1 MLNIL
6 CLEIS
11 HQKPNSK
18 KYILSNIYRLP
29 NEIVQD
35 VNTFTDEFS
44 LYLSL
49 LKRRKH
55 SSFVC
60 RDFNINLLSLDN
72 KRHFNHFFDTVMVK
86 CFFPRITLP
95 TRIQNTSHTL
105 IDNILSNNIE
115 DGLKSKSGILIND
128 ISDHKIIFTYEENM
142 SYVEKNAKYIEI
154 EKQDELSLA
163 NFVEE
168 LTLLDIH
175 SQLDHSQQS
184 NPQDNYKTF
193 SKLIKCAKDKH
204 LPKRKVKYNR
214 KKHGKSNWMTKGILN
229 SINTKNALYKI
240 LIQTSPTNE
249 DVHNKLKSEYTEYR
263 AKLRKSIREAKR
275 LYYLRLFAIHKND
288 IQKTWIVINNTLN
301 NNSRNSRQSEFIV
314 NNNKLTDPGDIANAF
329 NDYFINIGRQ
339 LSDKIQSPHH
349 YSDYLHNQVES
360 HLQLKPISEIDTR
373 NIINNLKNKASYG
386 HDEISNK
393 LIKRAGPAL
402 IKSLTLMVN
411 QMLFTGIF
419 PDSLKISKVKP
430 LFKAGDP
437 VLISNYRPILLLPSL
452 SKIFEH
458 IIFRQ
463 LFDYM
468 TDNNLFAIDQYG
480 FRSGHSTELAALHLI
495 DYLTKQMDVGEI
507 PINIYIDLSKAFDT
521 LDHTILLAKL
531 RYYGIRGVAHK
542 LMLNYLSHRYQYVE
556 YNGVQ
561 SSSQHINT
569 GVPQGSILGPLLF
582 LFYIN
587 DLPLVSPV
595 FRMLM
600 YADDTTLFCNINNDI
615 NDNEINRQLN
625 TINEWLLSNK
635 LSLNIKKT
643 KYMVFHTNQ
652 RRVLYPNLY
661 LNMMKIERV
670 TQFNFLGIVLS
681 SNLKWD
687 KHTDHISKKISRAI
701 SVMYRLKQIYPHAVL
716 LTLYQAIIYPHF
728 IYGLLVWGSKIENG
742 HPLHLLQKK
751 ALRIVANQDYIAHSE
766 PICKALNLVKVPDM
780 YTCAVWNF
788 YYKLMINL
796 LPIYFENCK
805 PTLPRIDQLY
815 NVRKPVF
822 HLPKIKHKFAEQLPD
837 YQLVK
842 LLNKN
847 GSFRISSKVFTH
859 SKKGFSSYVKNII
872 IETYEVQC
880 NIVNCVSCRI

>member
-1 MLNIL
+1 M
-6 CLEIS
+6 
-11 HQKPNSK
+11 
-18 KYILSNIYRLP
+18 
-29 NEIVQD
+29 
-35 VNTFTDEFS
+35 
-44 LYLSL
+44 
-49 LKRRKH
+49 
-55 SSFVC
+55 
-60 RDFNINLLSLDN
+60 
-72 KRHFNHFFDTVMVK
+72 
-86 CFFPRITLP
+86 
-95 TRIQNTSHTL
+95 
-105 IDNILSNNIE
+105 
-115 DGLKSKSGILIND
+115 
-128 ISDHKIIFTYEENM
+128 
-142 SYVEKNAKYIEI
+142 
-154 EKQDELSLA
+154 
-163 NFVEE
+163 
-168 LTLLDIH
+168 
-175 SQLDHSQQS
+175 
-184 NPQDNYKTF
+184 
-193 SKLIKCAKDKH
+193 
-204 LPKRKVKYNR
+204 
-214 KKHGKSNWMTKGILN
+214 
-229 SINTKNALYKI
+229 
-240 LIQTSPTNE
+240 
-249 DVHNKLKSEYTEYR
+249 
-263 AKLRKSIREAKR
+263 
-275 LYYLRLFAIHKND
+275 
-288 IQKTWIVINNTLN
+288 
-301 NNSRNSRQSEFIV
+301 
-314 NNNKLTDPGDIANAF
+314 
-329 NDYFINIGRQ
+329 
-339 LSDKIQSPHH
+339 
-349 YSDYLHNQVES
+349 
-360 HLQLKPISEIDTR
+360 
-373 NIINNLKNKASYG
+373 
-386 HDEISNK
+386 
-393 LIKRAGPAL
+393 
-402 IKSLTLMVN
+402 
-411 QMLFTGIF
+411 
-419 PDSLKISKVKP
+419 
-430 LFKAGDP
+430 FKAGDP
-437 VLISNYRPILLLPSL
+437 VLISNYRPISLLPSL

-468 TDNNLFAIDQYG
+468 TDNNLFAIEQYG

-701 SVMYRLKQIYPHAVL
+701 GVMYRLKQIYPHAVL

-788 YYKLMINL
+788 YYKLMNNL

-815 NVRKPVF
+815 NVRKSVF